1 MSTKRTLEEKIAAA
15 QKEAEQKQNHL
26 KTLLQ
31 KQKVEERK
39 ARTHRLCKRG
49 GIIEKLLPDLIRLT
63 DEQFDDFVEK
73 TLLSGYAEKVI
84 RGLVSVDPIDADVGT
99 DTANVGGVAAKMPT
113 GTAYNVNGN
122 TSTKAPEIQRQA
134 G

>member
-15 QKEAEQKQNHL
+15 QKEAEQKQSRL

-31 KQKVEERK
+31 KQKAEERK
-39 ARTHRLCKRG
+39 ARNHRLCKRG

-73 TLLSGYAEKVI
+73 TLLTGYAEKVI
-84 RGLVSVDPIDADVGT
+84 RGLVPSGPVDADVGA
-99 DTANVGGVAAKMPT
+99 DTAYIGDDAAKAPA
-113 GTAYNVNGN
+113 GAAHNVNIN
-122 TSTKAPEIQRQA
+122 DKVPEIQRQA

>member
-1 MSTKRTLEEKIAAA
+1 MSTKRTLEERIVAT
-15 QKEAEQKQNHL
+15 QKEAEQKQSRL

-31 KQKVEERK
+31 KQKSEERK
-39 ARTHRLCKRG
+39 ARNHRLCKRG

-99 DTANVGGVAAKMPT
+99 DTANAGGVAGKMPT
-113 GTAYNVNGN
+113 GTEHANVN
-122 TSTKAPEIQRQA
+122 TSPKATEIQRQA